1 MVSLVCLIMWRKL
14 ELQGPISITISVKT
28 CSILLALYILT
39 VTLVSVCYELAAGTC
54 KLAHSIDNIN
64 GLYLSML
71 TA

>member
-14 ELQGPISITISVKT
+14 ELQGPISVKT

-64 GLYLSML
+64 GIYLSML